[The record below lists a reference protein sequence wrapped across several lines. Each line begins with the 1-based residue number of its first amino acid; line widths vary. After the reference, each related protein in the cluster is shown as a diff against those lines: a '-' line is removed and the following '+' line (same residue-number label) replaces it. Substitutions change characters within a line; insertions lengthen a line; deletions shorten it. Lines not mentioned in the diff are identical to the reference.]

1 MRPTRRFNA
10 LSVPKTL
17 QAALPFKSKPKLTI
31 GKKGID
37 GKGKGKVGKT
47 YLAKRAVVAEPEERR
62 ASTLMQQLHTM
73 HNQRE
78 VKRKQKATERRVGNA
93 KKRALE
99 NREVEGLAKRARKKR
114 FVKQG
119 QEDKKRSA
127 AGGRGAGAGD

>member
-1 MRPTRRFNA
+1 
-10 LSVPKTL
+10 
-17 QAALPFKSKPKLTI
+17 
-31 GKKGID
+31 
-37 GKGKGKVGKT
+37 
-47 YLAKRAVVAEPEERR
+47 
-62 ASTLMQQLHTM
+62 MQQLHTM